1 MRKMMN
7 TLYITSPDSYL
18 GLDGE
23 TIIVKREDLDD
34 IRIPLHNIESV
45 LAFGYTGASP
55 ALMGALAERNISLC
69 FLTQNG
75 RFLSR
80 IIGESHG
87 NILLRKEQYRI
98 SDDEPRSLEIA
109 KQIIS
114 AKIHN
119 SRWIIERAIR
129 DYPLRLDIEKLKN
142 RSLYLQDMISQAQ
155 SSKSLEE
162 LRGIEGKSASSY
174 FGVFDDL
181 ILQQKDHFFFKSRSR
196 RPPLDNMNAMLSF
209 GYTLLANDTAAALE
223 SVGLDAYAG
232 FLHRDRPGRISL
244 ALDIMEEFRGP
255 LVERMVIS
263 MINKKVV
270 SGKGFIKEESGG
282 IIMTKDTRDI
292 FLKTWQERK
301 KEIITHPFLK
311 EKMEWGLVP
320 YAQALLLARFIRKDL
335 DAYPVFLWK

>member
-155 SSKSLEE
+155 SSKNLEE

-181 ILQQKDHFFFKSRSR
+181 ILQQKEHFFFKSRSR
-196 RPPLDNMNAMLSF
+196 RPPLDNINAMLSF

-282 IIMTKDTRDI
+282 IIMKKDTRDV

>member
-18 GLDGE
+18 SLDGE
-23 TIIVKREDLDD
+23 TIIVKRGDLDD

-45 LAFGYTGASP
+45 LAFGYTAASP

-80 IIGESHG
+80 VIGESCG
-87 NILLRKEQYRI
+87 NIRLRKEQYRI
-98 SDDEPRSLEIA
+98 SDDESRSLEIA

-119 SRWIIERAIR
+119 SRWIIERATR
-129 DYPLRLDIEKLKN
+129 DYPLRLDIERLKQI
-142 RSLYLQDMISQAQ
+142 SLYLQDMISQAQ
-155 SSKSLEE
+155 WAQNLEE

-174 FGVFDDL
+174 FSVFNDL
-181 ILQQKDHFFFKSRSR
+181 ILQQKDRFYFRGRSR
-196 RPPLDNMNAMLSF
+196 RPPLDNINAMLSF
-209 GYTLLANDTAAALE
+209 GYTLLANDAAAALE

-244 ALDIMEEFRGP
+244 ALDLMEEFRGP
-255 LVERMVIS
+255 MVERMVIS
-263 MINKKVV
+263 LINKKVV
-270 SGKGFIKEESGG
+270 SNKGFIKEESGG
-282 IIMTKDTRDI
+282 VTMTKDTRDI
-292 FLKTWQERK
+292 FLRTWQERK
-301 KEIITHPFLK
+301 KKIITHPFLK
-311 EKMEWGLVP
+311 EKLEWGLVP

>member
-98 SDDEPRSLEIA
+98 SDDEPRSLKIA

-155 SSKSLEE
+155 SSKNLEE